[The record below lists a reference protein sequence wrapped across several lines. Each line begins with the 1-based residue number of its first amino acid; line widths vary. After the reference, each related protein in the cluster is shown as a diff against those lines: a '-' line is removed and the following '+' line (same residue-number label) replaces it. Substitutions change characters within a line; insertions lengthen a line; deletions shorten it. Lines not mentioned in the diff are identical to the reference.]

1 MDESSWVIKNSS
13 NVVIASGGPYASF
26 GPGGGTAVVNVI
38 QSCIPNIKNAWEAP
52 SVDVNAILVAIRIA
66 SYGHEMELSSQCPKC
81 DTVDDYGIDLRVMLD
96 HLTCPDYNAPLN
108 FGDLE
113 FSFHPMTYKNQ
124 NETNQFQFEQQRAI
138 QQIPQLEI
146 PDSAKIEMLNQALQK
161 ITALTVSALKH
172 SISSI
177 KTPTALVTDIDHIE
191 EFLNNCDRAM
201 FVKIRDHIIKLR
213 ESSEFKPVEI
223 TCANCTHEYKQQ
235 LTLDQTSFFAPA
247 S

>member
-1 MDESSWVIKNSS
+1 LSIEKFSIDEVSKLIKTEMKL
-13 NVVIASGGPYASF
+13 VDLY
-26 GPGGGTAVVNVI
+26 
-38 QSCIPNIKNAWEAP
+38 NIKIMKVNEQNEYYNEVVFEYKME
-52 SVDVNAILVAIRIA
+52 SMESLIILFDKLKTDDEIQLIQFVNNNNAIYKL
-66 SYGHEMELSSQCPKC
+66 
-81 DTVDDYGIDLRVMLD
+81 
-96 HLTCPDYNAPLN
+96 
-108 FGDLE
+108 
-113 FSFHPMTYKNQ
+113 YKNQ

-161 ITALTVSALKH
+161 ITTLTVSALKH
-172 SISSI
+172 SISGI
-177 KTPTALVTDIDHIE
+177 KTPTALVTDVGHIE